1 MKQSVD
7 LMNSMKLMNSRH
19 SNTTTT
25 TTSLARRAL
34 LLLTLLVMS
43 VGAWGDFTPAASIPE
58 EIRKGNLEFNES
70 TKTISISNSV
80 QLGYKEAGLSDNGGY
95 ARFYVTKA
103 DSSTPV
109 EITSIT
115 LDGGKTASNYGS
127 YGWAGNGLFY
137 DYNQNVSIV
146 VGSTDA
152 KILHMLYSTS
162 SMAGDTEPTI
172 SAHYTFVIGDD
183 IEDNFCGKKKSTA
196 FEGSF
201 LYKNLTTE
209 TEVSI
214 DISKATDLLPSGTTV
229 KYARFY
235 VLYNLEAVN
244 LKSKTSLLSI
254 SGVSPEKQSPSIEG
268 KNGYY
273 LYDSGKKLDLS
284 TINVTLNVAENTFP
298 EYEVVCLLSTDVA
311 ADATG
316 NVVNTEPDWDIVF
329 TYSFRN
335 QTVTKNQVGT
345 VAWDAIAMSSSI
357 PATDLANDWGTSW
370 ANLAQEQKVQW
381 YVVNSSAEVQPLA
394 IGTARQDDTWTINL
408 PSPFAV
414 TSNVAILTGQ
424 NTYTAATFEER
435 WAQWGN
441 PAVYAPANQSFADV
455 QYYKIICKI
464 ADDAADAAL
473 PNVIYTLSLTNVL
486 QGQAKS
492 TMTKTTKQMKLTT
505 TTDTSKDITFTL
517 LSGTKYARFYVVD
530 EDGTALD
537 ATDAAHKLTVTDGK
551 TYTDNTLGYY
561 VYNASGLSLSSVT
574 FSSSSA
580 DLDNY
585 EVIMVTSAE
594 TAVNTSGTVTYEP
607 DYETQTTFWFNYPA
621 TAWNTEANVEW
632 SPQSM
637 QIASPDIETN
647 KGTGYL
653 TKNQKH
659 YTMQWYV
666 KDDNGVKNLLMGNS
680 RVNDYWSIN
689 VSSNPFTIEANK
701 AVVTNNANIG
711 VVAWEKW
718 AAPQFYAPKNAT
730 IAELAAKH
738 TRFICEFYEDDDAS
752 DVNMLAMTYTVY
764 INKTEEMGQ
773 LKDGGKRGSETLTP
787 SGGSLTIDLTA
798 ATTAFATEIGGTP
811 TYARVYLEKTDGT
824 LIDPSSTL
832 TGLTGYQTFQTATN
846 GYYNYNE
853 SGITLPTNAQLTLS
867 EGKFSYYHVVVCLS
881 KDTGENGHIGT
892 GNLSRPLRAASV
904 TDYYEPDYDYI
915 YTIKFKELSDFP
927 GNLDNLLK
935 SHSKEVLVKS
945 SDTEVVIPLNETKTV
960 NKFVKEM
967 GKADFAT
974 LVGGY
979 FHVRWFVAKKN
990 SDGTYEKVNGSETML
1005 DPVTAGKGHLK
1016 ETDQGL
1022 YWNKKLSTE
1031 TGVDDILKIK
1041 FTLPTGG
1048 DWSDY
1053 KVFVWMTDDNTGAV
1067 DNGTTLTQEPDNIK
1081 IQYIYS
1087 FFKEDK
1093 LKFIHSKGA
1102 SGRDYMTKS
1111 ASKVAYQDGRIGTVG
1126 SPSVQYDWNNATS
1139 TGVAVNEDIRQSVH
1153 TVEYDM
1159 YVDPTLVIDGAAGE
1173 VKLLLPF
1180 QNYTG
1185 TGNNLEPTSYIRW
1198 YDYTTDLN
1206 TSLLKQVGT
1215 NLFAFDETLDNGST
1229 RDRGWFNLD
1238 REQTSSDKAT
1248 YGKIGVDFLGNQL
1261 KESQTAVIACDVSKY
1276 YDGVYA
1282 KSDGT
1287 GVLPIHEPTLSVR
1300 YIFTIRHS
1308 KVCADEV
1315 KAKADAFENAKTALA
1330 SGTKYSSLKNTMFNL
1345 FEDNGRTVVALNGTQ
1360 GEFSLRAKLADLSH
1374 YHIYTGS
1381 STTGKCDGIDWYAY
1395 YEDEEGLWYCDPWGT
1410 GEKSVASSDKR
1421 IFDAQ
1426 FSTLSKQYTLI
1437 SDPTKKKT
1445 ISEAKGAK
1453 IHLIGY
1459 LKSGSSQAAAIHYE
1473 LCFID
1478 APAVPVLDLR
1488 NTEDADLLKRTDE
1501 YLKEN
1506 LKTAG
1511 NVNFDKFDN
1520 DNKPTTWDENILQ
1533 MPLEWSEAQYSF
1545 CYPDIDEYRQN
1556 NNWTGFSPQH
1566 GDYVLLKSMNLS
1578 GVSESSTDHRWYY
1591 GSTPTLRD
1599 YTYTYKHGDTDFDSD
1614 YGGFFYVDA
1623 SDEART
1629 MADLRFDAAL
1639 CRGSEIHFTM
1649 AVADVTEGG
1658 KTAPQVVA
1666 HVYTAKDGKKD
1677 QLVMSFVACTLGSA
1691 MIKGGTKEQAKW
1703 YQYYGYGA
1711 IPSTVNLT
1719 GTSQSFIVEI
1729 DNNSKNT
1736 DGADFCVD
1744 QINFY
1749 TSTTKL
1755 KVKQSNYNCGDVD
1768 TKMNLYIDA
1777 SDIESYT
1784 GQKIYWRVEDEDG
1797 NVITE
1802 NASNT
1807 LYQNGGKDYGEVTI
1821 PSTLPSTIPGEMGTF
1836 TEGYFTGNDGVL
1848 YFSLANR
1855 GFDIEVGKQYFVSV
1869 YSLTAGAPSD
1879 ESLWGNKNDA
1889 CDVYSPV
1896 FMPKKM
1902 YLSVVDGAGNDKST
1916 VSIGCG
1922 ATTATVDVSVTLNL
1936 PDDTQVSGFKAYKTV
1951 KYDYFLGSIDEYNSY
1966 KITKSGIDYYLSD
1979 ALKNYRG
1986 KKDAELTVPINKD
1999 AFGGASTTYTASPG
2013 PGETHKLETSL
2024 VPAYATEMPE
2034 MYEVINKA
2042 ITEGKLFL
2050 ACSSNMSGIPI
2061 SATSYTIS
2069 ALPVDDELTV
2079 TDNDGNARKD
2089 PYDNEIKSKVCTP
2102 LEFSFKVVAG
2112 TGGPS
2117 VVLGF
2122 EDVTTYPDAIR
2133 VVRVGKEQ
2141 LTNMQK
2147 TTGGFLLHI
2156 PVNSYKTDESAT
2168 ANTGALKILGNLE
2181 LLGYKSTADQTSD
2194 SKVGTANID
2203 KVAIFEGTEISKT
2216 GNKMYISLNFH
2227 GTGITPVEFR
2237 EGFAYRM
2244 TFNVKKSD
2252 DTGCDATI
2260 EFLLKVVPEFVTWVG
2275 TTNNWNDDAN
2285 WKRSERAELNK
2296 GAVTDAATANNHA
2309 TPAHPNGYK
2318 NNSEMSIS
2326 TTPNT
2331 FVPMKFTYVTIPTGL
2346 KAPNLANLGDAVTNG
2361 IYDDMKAGDGTTAA
2375 TSNIQYDLMVKV
2387 ENECAHG
2394 VSGSVYDCEKF
2405 YGNWAKELYMK
2416 PNAELLNQ
2424 QYLTYEKVWVEKELD
2439 ANAWTLMSTPLQ
2451 NTYAGDMYVPV
2462 SATAE
2467 DNGRQTSE
2475 AFQPITFS
2483 TTADA
2488 AGFTYSRT
2496 KYPIYQKGWTQ
2507 AGVYV
2512 KTKTN
2517 DIRATQ
2523 YSANIPGG
2531 VSTILNQW
2539 SHSYNDVTVPYSTW
2553 TAFAIRPH
2561 KKDQTAKTLIR
2572 LPKADTSYDYYQWDN
2587 TSPDAGKLTQNVAK
2601 ETTGKL
2607 LTDGTANISGVTYGT
2622 VYGSNDRTASD
2633 GNYNALVANVQS
2645 SPANYQLV
2653 GNPYLCSIDMATFIS
2668 ENAANLDG
2676 AAQGYWTYDNNST
2689 GTPIGNG
2696 YIAPMQS
2703 FFVKVKDGATGV
2715 IFKPSMMV
2723 DGHTVTSAPAREF
2736 TLMATNERGASAA
2749 TVSVG
2754 EEEKSVETL
2763 FDSNLTDVPMVY
2775 TVADGQAVSINQV
2788 KELSKPIAFGVT
2800 CTASNEMVDVT
2811 FSDIEKLTSGEIYV
2825 VDAVD
2830 GTSQQIYEGDSFAVQ
2845 PNDYG
2850 RYFLTFTGGSAT
2862 GIEETASAQQ
2872 GIVVS
2877 VRGREVTVTS
2887 GEEIS
2892 QIQAVSLN
2900 GSTIYQNNSCGNSV
2914 TFMLHAGV
2922 YVIQAKNIAGA
2933 QQDVKI
2939 FVK

>member
-1 MKQSVD
+1 MKSMKQ
-7 LMNSMKLMNSRH
+7 MNSRH
-19 SNTTTT
+19 SNMGFRHSNIITFN
-25 TTSLARRAL
+25 TTSLARRVL
-34 LLLTLLVMS
+34 LLLSLFVMS
-43 VGAWGDFTPAASIPE
+43 VGSAWGAETTIWEGSSRAEVSASDITAAF
-58 EIRKGNLEFNES
+58 G
-70 TKTISISNSV
+70 
-80 QLGYKEAGLSDNGGY
+80 
-95 ARFYVTKA
+95 
-103 DSSTPV
+103 SST
-109 EITSIT
+109 EIILRVYGDLSSGDIYIASLSYQKF
-115 LDGGKTASNYGS
+115 LDKD
-127 YGWAGNGLFY
+127 
-137 DYNQNVSIV
+137 DY
-146 VGSTDA
+146 
-152 KILHMLYSTS
+152 TS
-162 SMAGDTEPTI
+162 SDDAYDIAGYLQFELN
-172 SAHYTFVIGDD
+172 SAMITQLENQGLVVQAQNGATLTKITWDVPAPD
-183 IEDNFCGKKKSTA
+183 V
-196 FEGSF
+196 FEGSAKSESVSGTDITK
-201 LYKNLTTE
+201 YLTTE
-209 TEVSI
+209 TQLTL
-214 DISKATDLLPSGTTV
+214 DITKATAKLGGTAA

-235 VLYNLEAVN
+235 VLHNGVAEN
-244 LKSKTSLLSI
+244 LKTNTTLLEI
-254 SGVSPEKQSPSIEG
+254 SGVTPAAQVPQKGIYG
-268 KNGYY
+268 NY
-273 LYDSGKKLDLS
+273 LYNSGNDLDLS
-284 TINVTLNVAENTFP
+284 GLTVKLNASAGEFP
-298 EYEVVCLLSTDVA
+298 DYQVVCLLSTDA
-311 ADATG
+311 AKAATG
-316 NVVNTEPDWDIVF
+316 NVVSEEPDWDVVF

-357 PATDLANDWGTSW
+357 PTTDIATNWGTSW
-370 ANLAQEQKVQW
+370 ANLAQEQKIEW
-381 YVVNSSAEVQPLA
+381 YVVDGSDNVQPLA
-394 IGTARQDDTWTINL
+394 IGSDRQDDTWTINL

-424 NTYTAATFEER
+424 NTYTAATFEEQ

-441 PAVYAPANQSFADV
+441 PAVYAPANKSFADV
-455 QYYKIICKI
+455 QDYKIICKI
-464 ADDAADAAL
+464 ADDGNAL
-473 PNVIYTLSLTNVL
+473 AVPNVVYTLSLTNVL
-486 QGQAKS
+486 NGQEK
-492 TMTKTTKQMKLTT
+492 TGMTKTTTQVKLAAA
-505 TTDTSKDITFTL
+505 TDVTKDIDITL
-517 LSGTKYARFYVVD
+517 PAGTKYARFYVVD

-738 TRFICEFYEDDDAS
+738 THFICEFYEDDDAS
-752 DVNMLAMTYTVY
+752 DANMLAMTYTVY
-764 INKTEEMGQ
+764 IDKTEKTGQ
-773 LKDGGKRGSETLTP
+773 LKDGGKRGGETLTP
-787 SGGSLTIDLTA
+787 SGNTVTIDLTA

-824 LIDPSSTL
+824 LIDPTTAL
-832 TGLTGYQTFQTATN
+832 TGLTGYQTFQTAAN

-853 SGITLPTNAQLTLS
+853 SGITLPANAQLTLT
-867 EGKFSYYHVVVCLS
+867 EGQFNYYHVVVCLS
-881 KDTGENGHIGT
+881 GDKGEDSHIGT
-892 GNLSRPLRAASV
+892 SQLSRSLRAATV
-904 TDYYEPDYDYI
+904 TDYYESDYDFI
-915 YTIKFKELSDFP
+915 YTIKFTELSDFP

-945 SDTEVVIPLNETKTV
+945 TDTEVVIPLNETKTV

-974 LVGGY
+974 LVGDY

-1111 ASKVAYQDGRIGTVG
+1111 ASVVAYQDGRIGTVG

-1198 YDYTTDLN
+1198 YDYMTDLN

-1395 YEDEEGLWYCDPWGT
+1395 YEDEEGLWYCDPWST

-1599 YTYTYKHGDTDFDSD
+1599 YTYTYKHGDTDVDSD

-1649 AVADVTEGG
+1649 AVADVTEGS

-1902 YLSVVDGAGNDKST
+1902 YLSVDDGAGNDKST

-1936 PDDTQVSGFKAYKTV
+1936 PDDTQVSGFKAYKSV
-1951 KYDYFLGSIDEYNSY
+1951 RYDYFLGSIDDYNSY
-1966 KITKSGIDYYLSD
+1966 YLTQGGVKYYLSD

-1986 KKDAELTVPINKD
+1986 KQDAELTVPIND
-1999 AFGGASTTYTASPG
+1999 EAFGFATTTFTTPPG
-2013 PGETHKLETSL
+2013 MTHQAETSL
-2024 VPAYATEMPE
+2024 VSAYATEKPE
-2034 MYEVINKA
+2034 LYAVIEKA

-2050 ACSSNMSGIPI
+2050 ACSPIMSGIPI

-2079 TDNDGNARKD
+2079 TDNDGNPRKD
-2089 PYDNEIKSKVCTP
+2089 ASDNEIKSKVCTP

-2168 ANTGALKILGNLE
+2168 ANTGALKILGDLE

-2216 GNKMYISLNFH
+2216 GNKMYVSLNFH

-2331 FVPMKFTYVTIPTGL
+2331 FVPMKFSYVTIPTGL

-2375 TSNIQYDLMVKV
+2375 TSNIQYDLMVRYTEITCKD
-2387 ENECAHG
+2387 HS
-2394 VSGSVYDCEKF
+2394 VSGNVYDCEKF

-2424 QYLTYEKVWVEKELD
+2424 QYLTYEKVWVEKELY

-2475 AFQPITFS
+2475 AFQPINFS
-2483 TTADA
+2483 TTTNA

-2507 AGVYV
+2507 AGVFV
-2512 KTKTN
+2512 QTKTN
-2517 DIRATQ
+2517 DVRATQ

-2531 VSTILNQW
+2531 VSTLLNQW

-2587 TSPDAGKLTQNVAK
+2587 TSPTDGKLTQDVSK
-2601 ETTGKL
+2601 TTTGKL
-2607 LTDGTANISGVTYGT
+2607 LTDGTVDISGVTYGT
-2622 VYGSNDRTASD
+2622 KYGTTERSAGD
-2633 GNYNALVANVQS
+2633 GSFDALVSNIQS
-2645 SPANYQLV
+2645 SPSNYQLV
-2653 GNPYLCSIDMATFIS
+2653 GNPYLCSIDMAAFIS
-2668 ENAANLDG
+2668 GNSANLET
-2676 AAQGYWTYDNNST
+2676 AGYWTYTNNNT
-2689 GTPIGNG
+2689 GTALTTGTVG
-2696 YIAPMQS
+2696 PMQS
-2703 FFVKVKDGATGV
+2703 FFVKVKTGATKV
-2715 IFKPSMMV
+2715 IFTHAMMV
-2723 DGHTVTSAPAREF
+2723 DGTQIASPSREF
-2736 TLMATNERGASAA
+2736 TLTASSNRGQSAA
-2749 TVSVG
+2749 SVSVG

-2763 FDSNLTDVPMVY
+2763 FDSNLADVPMVY

-2811 FSDIEKLTSGEIYV
+2811 FSDIEQLTDGDVFV

-2830 GTSQQIYEGDSFAVQ
+2830 GKTQQIYEGDTFSIQ

-2850 RYFLTFTGGSAT
+2850 RYFLTFAGGTTGV
-2862 GIEETASAQQ
+2862 EEVADVQK
-2872 GIVVS
+2872 GIVIS
-2877 VRGREVTVTS
+2877 VRGKEVIVTS
-2887 GEEIS
+2887 TEGIS
-2892 QIQAVSLN
+2892 QVRALSLN
-2900 GSTIYQNNSCGNSV
+2900 GATMYQDDACGTFTSFTLAGGVYIIKAENSV
-2914 TFMLHAGV
+2914 GKQQ
-2922 YVIQAKNIAGA
+2922 IAKII
-2933 QQDVKI
+2933 VK
-2939 FVK
+2939 

>member
-1 MKQSVD
+1 MMK
-7 LMNSMKLMNSRH
+7 SMKLMKSQHHNIV
-19 SNTTTT
+19 TI

-34 LLLTLLVMS
+34 LLLTLFVMS
-43 VGAWGDFTPAASIPE
+43 VGSAWGAETTIWEGSSRAEVSASDITAAF
-58 EIRKGNLEFNES
+58 G
-70 TKTISISNSV
+70 
-80 QLGYKEAGLSDNGGY
+80 
-95 ARFYVTKA
+95 
-103 DSSTPV
+103 SST
-109 EITSIT
+109 EIILRVYGDLSSGDIYIASLWYQKF
-115 LDGGKTASNYGS
+115 LDKD
-127 YGWAGNGLFY
+127 
-137 DYNQNVSIV
+137 DY
-146 VGSTDA
+146 
-152 KILHMLYSTS
+152 TS
-162 SMAGDTEPTI
+162 SDDAYDIAGYLQFELN
-172 SAHYTFVIGDD
+172 SAMITQL
-183 IEDNFCGKKKSTA
+183 KSQGLVVQAQNGATLTKITWDVPA
-196 FEGSF
+196 PDVFEGSAKSESVSDADITK
-201 LYKNLTTE
+201 YLTTE
-209 TEVSI
+209 TQLTL
-214 DISKATDLLPSGTTV
+214 DITKATAKLGGTAA

-235 VLYNLEAVN
+235 VLHNGVAEN
-244 LKSKTSLLSI
+244 LKTNTTLLEI
-254 SGVSPEKQSPSIEG
+254 SGVTPAAQNPSKGIY
-268 KNGYY
+268 GYY
-273 LYDSGKKLDLS
+273 LYKSGNNLDLS
-284 TINVTLNVAENTFP
+284 GISVKLNATAGEFP
-298 EYEVVCLLSTDVA
+298 DYQVICLLSTTP
-311 ADATG
+311 ADAASG
-316 NVVNTEPDWDIVF
+316 NTVTEEPDWDVVF
-329 TYSFRN
+329 TYAFRN
-335 QTVTKNQVGT
+335 QVVTKNQTGS
-345 VAWDAIAMSSSI
+345 VAWDAVAMTAAV

-381 YVVNSSAEVQPLA
+381 YVVNSSDEVQPLA

-424 NTYTAATFEER
+424 NTYTAATFEEQ

-441 PAVYAPANQSFADV
+441 PAVYAPANKSFADV

-585 EVIMVTSAE
+585 QVIMVTSTE

-637 QIASPDIETN
+637 QVLPPDVKSEKGADYLDKN
-647 KGTGYL
+647 K
-653 TKNQKH
+653 KH

-666 KDDNGVKNLLMGNS
+666 IDDDGVQNLLVGNS

-689 VSSNPFTIEANK
+689 VSSNPFTVESNK
-701 AVVTNNANIG
+701 AAVTNNANIS

-718 AAPQFYAPKNAT
+718 AAPQLFAPKNAT

-881 KDTGENGHIGT
+881 KDTGENGHIGI
-892 GNLSRPLRAASV
+892 GNLSRPLRAVSV

-945 SDTEVVIPLNETKTV
+945 TDTEVVIPLNETKTV

-974 LVGGY
+974 LVGDY

-1111 ASKVAYQDGRIGTVG
+1111 ASVVAYQDGRIGTVG

-1180 QNYTG
+1180 QNYLG
-1185 TGNNLEPTSYIRW
+1185 SGNNLEPTSYIRW

-1238 REQTSSDKAT
+1238 REQTSNDKAT
-1248 YGKIGVDFLGNQL
+1248 YDKIGVDFLGNQL

-1315 KAKADAFENAKTALA
+1315 KAKADAFENSKTALA

-1395 YEDEEGLWYCDPWGT
+1395 YEDEEGLWYCDPWST
-1410 GEKSVASSDKR
+1410 GEEAVASSDKR

-1599 YTYTYKHGDTDFDSD
+1599 YTYTYKHGDTDVDSD

-1649 AVADVTEGG
+1649 AVADVTEGS

-1902 YLSVVDGAGNDKST
+1902 YLSVDDGAGNDKST

-1951 KYDYFLGSIDEYNSY
+1951 RYDYFLGSIDDYNSY
-1966 KITKSGIDYYLSD
+1966 YLTQGGVNYYLSD

-1986 KKDAELTVPINKD
+1986 KQDAELTVPIND
-1999 AFGGASTTYTASPG
+1999 EAFGGVTTTYTTPPG
-2013 PGETHKLETSL
+2013 MTHQAETSL
-2024 VPAYATEMPE
+2024 VSAYATEKPE
-2034 MYEVINKA
+2034 LYAVIEKA

-2050 ACSSNMSGIPI
+2050 ACSPNMSGIPI
-2061 SATSYTIS
+2061 SATNYTIS

-2079 TDNDGNARKD
+2079 TDNDGNPRKD
-2089 PYDNEIKSKVCTP
+2089 VSDNEIKSKVCTP

-2168 ANTGALKILGNLE
+2168 ANTGALKILGDLE

-2216 GNKMYISLNFH
+2216 GNKMYVSLNFH

-2296 GAVTDAATANNHA
+2296 GAVADAATANNHA

-2331 FVPMKFTYVTIPTGL
+2331 FVPMKFSYVTIPTGL

-2375 TSNIQYDLMVKV
+2375 TSNIQYDLMVRYT
-2387 ENECAHG
+2387 ETTCQDHS
-2394 VSGSVYDCEKF
+2394 VSGDVYDCEKF

-2416 PNAELLNQ
+2416 PQAELLNQ
-2424 QYLTYEKVWVEKELD
+2424 QWLTYEKVWVEKELT
-2439 ANAWTLMSTPLQ
+2439 ANTWSLMSTPLQ
-2451 NTYAGDMYVPV
+2451 NTYAGDMYVPY
-2462 SATAE
+2462 STTAA
-2467 DNGRQTSE
+2467 DNGRQLTE
-2475 AFQPITFS
+2475 AFQPINFS
-2483 TTADA
+2483 TTANV
-2488 AGFTYSRT
+2488 AGVVYSRT
-2496 KYPIYQKGWTQ
+2496 KYPVYQKGWTQ
-2507 AGVYV
+2507 QGVYV

-2517 DIRATQ
+2517 DVRATQ

-2531 VSTILNQW
+2531 VSTLLNQW
-2539 SHSYNDVTVPYSTW
+2539 SHGYNDVTVPYSIW

-2587 TSPDAGKLTQNVAK
+2587 TSPSDGKLTQDVSK
-2601 ETTGKL
+2601 TTTGKL
-2607 LTDGTANISGVTYGT
+2607 LTDGSANISGVTYGT
-2622 VYGSNDRTASD
+2622 VYGVTPRTAGD
-2633 GNYNALVANVQS
+2633 GTFNAAIANIQS

-2653 GNPYLCSIDMATFIS
+2653 GNPYLCSIDMEKFVTG
-2668 ENAANLDG
+2668 NAANLEV
-2676 AAQGYWTYDNNST
+2676 AGYWTYDANNT
-2689 GTPIGNG
+2689 GSPVTIGV
-2696 YIAPMQS
+2696 IAPMQS
-2703 FFVKVKDGATGV
+2703 FFVKVKDGATN
-2715 IFKPSMMV
+2715 ITFTPDMMR
-2723 DGHTVTSAPAREF
+2723 DGHSATPTPAPQYVM
-2736 TLMATNERGASAA
+2736 TLTAQNERGSSVASIVIADEA
-2749 TVSVG
+2749 
-2754 EEEKSVETL
+2754 KSVETL
-2763 FDSNLTDVPMVY
+2763 FDSNLEDVPMVY
-2775 TVADGQAVSINQV
+2775 TVADGMAVSINQLTEFDIV
-2788 KELSKPIAFGVT
+2788 PFGVT
-2800 CTASNEMVDVT
+2800 YNGNEPVEVKL
-2811 FSDIEKLTSGEIYV
+2811 SGIETIGSELYVFDAMTSESIAVNDGESV
-2825 VDAVD
+2825 
-2830 GTSQQIYEGDSFAVQ
+2830 SVQ

-2850 RYFLTFTGGSAT
+2850 RYFLTRTSSLGEMSGDVAE
-2862 GIEETASAQQ
+2862 GI
-2872 GIVVS
+2872 IVS
-2877 VRGREVTVTS
+2877 VRGKEVTVAAPE
-2887 GEEIS
+2887 GINR
-2892 QIQAVSLN
+2892 IQVCSLN
-2900 GSTIYQNNSCGNSV
+2900 GTTVYQAGACGTSASF
-2914 TFMLHAGV
+2914 TLTSGV
-2922 YVIQAKNIAGA
+2922 YIIKAENADGVEQT
-2933 QQDVKI
+2933 VKI
-2939 FVK
+2939 VVK

>member
-34 LLLTLLVMS
+34 LLLTLFVMS
-43 VGAWGDFTPAASIPE
+43 VGSAWGAETTLSTGNCDINGAAFSSSVGENSEIILRVYCSIPSGSNVWFNTQWYKSFLDKDE
-58 EIRKGNLEFNES
+58 YTASDSEWNSVNGCLEFELNAAQVS
-70 TKTISISNSV
+70 QLKSQGLIVSPNVSATISKV
-80 QLGYKEAGLSDNGGY
+80 VWDLPAVDN
-95 ARFYVTKA
+95 
-103 DSSTPV
+103 
-109 EITSIT
+109 
-115 LDGGKTASNYGS
+115 
-127 YGWAGNGLFY
+127 
-137 DYNQNVSIV
+137 
-146 VGSTDA
+146 
-152 KILHMLYSTS
+152 
-162 SMAGDTEPTI
+162 
-172 SAHYTFVIGDD
+172 
-183 IEDNFCGKKKSTA
+183 
-196 FEGSF
+196 FEGSAKSGSVSDTDITK
-201 LYKNLTTE
+201 YLTEE
-209 TEVSI
+209 TQLTL
-214 DISKATDLLPSGTTV
+214 DITKATAKLGGTAA

-235 VLYNLEAVN
+235 VLHNGVAEN
-244 LKSKTSLLSI
+244 LKTNTTLLEV
-254 SGVSPEKQSPSIEG
+254 SGVSLDKQSPSKG
-268 KNGYY
+268 KYGYY
-273 LYDSGKKLDLS
+273 LYNSGNALDLS
-284 TINVTLNVAENTFP
+284 GLTVKLNATAGKFP
-298 EYEVVCLLSTDVA
+298 DYQVVCLLSTNEAKA
-311 ADATG
+311 ASG
-316 NVVNTEPDWDIVF
+316 KVVTEEPDWDVVF
-329 TYSFRN
+329 TYAFRN
-335 QTVTKNQVGT
+335 QVTTKNQTGS
-345 VAWDAIAMSSSI
+345 VAWDAVAMTAAV

-381 YVVNSSAEVQPLA
+381 YVVNSSDEVQPLA

-424 NTYTAATFEER
+424 NTYTAATFEEQ

-441 PAVYAPANQSFADV
+441 PAVYAPANKSFADV

-666 KDDNGVKNLLMGNS
+666 IDDDGVQNLLVGNS

-689 VSSNPFTIEANK
+689 VSSNPFTVESNK
-701 AVVTNNANIG
+701 AAVTNNANIS

-718 AAPQFYAPKNAT
+718 AAPQLFAPKNTT
-730 IAELAAKH
+730 IANIAAKH

-764 INKTEEMGQ
+764 INKVEKAGE
-773 LKDGGKRGSETLTP
+773 LKDGGKRGGETLTP
-787 SGGSLTIDLTA
+787 SGNTVTLDLTA
-798 ATTAFATEIGGTP
+798 ATTAFTSEIGGTP

-824 LIDPSSTL
+824 LIDPTTAL
-832 TGLTGYQTFQTATN
+832 TGLTGYQTFQTAAN

-892 GNLSRPLRAASV
+892 GHLSRPLRAASV

-915 YTIKFKELSDFP
+915 YTIKFKEISDFP

-945 SDTEVVIPLNETKTV
+945 TDTEVVIPLNETKTV

-1153 TVEYDM
+1153 TVEYEL

-1395 YEDEEGLWYCDPWGT
+1395 YEDEEGLWYCDPWST

-1599 YTYTYKHGDTDFDSD
+1599 YTYTYKHGDTDVDSD

-1629 MADLRFDAAL
+1629 MADLRFNASL

-1658 KTAPQVVA
+1658 KVAPQVVA
-1666 HVYTAKDGKKD
+1666 HVYTEKDGKKD
-1677 QLVMSFVACTLGSA
+1677 QLVMSFVACTLTTDI
-1691 MIKGGTKEQAKW
+1691 IKGGTKSQAKW

-1711 IPSTVNLT
+1711 IPSSVNLT
-1719 GTSQSFIVEI
+1719 GSNQQFIVEI
-1729 DNNSKNT
+1729 DNNSAGTN
-1736 DGADFCVD
+1736 GADFCVD

-1755 KVKQSNYNCGDVD
+1755 KVKQSNYSCGDVD

-1922 ATTATVDVSVTLNL
+1922 ASTATVDVSVTLNL

-1966 KITKSGIDYYLSD
+1966 KITKSGVDYYLSD

-1999 AFGGASTTYTASPG
+1999 AFGGASTTYTTPPG
-2013 PGETHKLETSL
+2013 MTYQEKTSL
-2024 VPAYATEMPE
+2024 ESAYATDQPGL
-2034 MYEVINKA
+2034 YAVIEKA
-2042 ITEGKLFL
+2042 INDGKLFL

-2079 TDNDGNARKD
+2079 TDNDGNPRKD
-2089 PYDNEIKSKVCTP
+2089 LSDKVIKSKVCTP

-2156 PVNSYKTDESAT
+2156 PVNSYKTDKSAT
-2168 ANTGALKILGNLE
+2168 ANTGVLKILGDLE

-2275 TTNNWNDDAN
+2275 TTNNWNDDSN

-2331 FVPMKFTYVTIPTGL
+2331 FVPMKFSYVTIPTGL

-2375 TSNIQYDLMVKV
+2375 TSNIQYDLMVRYTEKT
-2387 ENECAHG
+2387 CQDHG

-2462 SATAE
+2462 SATAA

-2475 AFQPITFS
+2475 AFQPINFS

-2561 KKDQTAKTLIR
+2561 KKVQTAKTLIR

-2587 TSPDAGKLTQNVAK
+2587 TSPTDGKLTENVSK
-2601 ETTGKL
+2601 TTTGKL
-2607 LTDGTANISGVTYGT
+2607 LTDGTANIDGVTYGT
-2622 VYGSNDRTASD
+2622 IYGTTERTAGTGSFD
-2633 GNYNALVANVQS
+2633 ALVSNIQS
-2645 SPANYQLV
+2645 SPSNYQLV
-2653 GNPYLCSIDMATFIS
+2653 GNPYLCSIDMAAFIS
-2668 ENAANLDG
+2668 GNSDNLETP
-2676 AAQGYWTYDNNST
+2676 GYWTYTDNNT
-2689 GTPIGNG
+2689 GTALTTGTVG
-2696 YIAPMQS
+2696 PMQS
-2703 FFVKVKDGATGV
+2703 FFVKVKTGITKV
-2715 IFKPSMMV
+2715 IFAPAMMV
-2723 DGHTVTSAPAREF
+2723 DGTQIAAPAREF
-2736 TLMATNERGASAA
+2736 TMTATSNRGQSAA
-2749 TVSVG
+2749 SVSVG

-2811 FSDIEKLTSGEIYV
+2811 FSDIEKLTSGEVYV

-2914 TFMLHAGV
+2914 TFMLHTGV
-2922 YVIQAKNIAGA
+2922 YVIQAKNIVGA
-2933 QQDVKI
+2933 QQNVKI

>member
-1 MKQSVD
+1 MWGQTLIPAGSV
-7 LMNSMKLMNSRH
+7 
-19 SNTTTT
+19 
-25 TTSLARRAL
+25 
-34 LLLTLLVMS
+34 
-43 VGAWGDFTPAASIPE
+43 PE
-58 EIRKGNLEFNES
+58 EIRKGNLEFDEA

-80 QLGYKEAGLSDNGGY
+80 QLGYKEAGLNDNGGY
-95 ARFYVTKA
+95 ARFYVTEA
-103 DSSTPV
+103 DGSTPV
-109 EITSIT
+109 GITSIT
-115 LDGGKTASNYGS
+115 LGGGRSVINYGS

-137 DYNQNVSIV
+137 DWNQTVSIV
-146 VGSTDA
+146 VESIDA
-152 KILHMLYSTS
+152 KILHILYSTG
-162 SMAGDTEPTI
+162 SMIGDTEPTI

-183 IEDNFCGKKKSTA
+183 IEDIFCGEKKSTA
-196 FEGSF
+196 SEGNY
-201 LYKNLTTE
+201 LYKNISTE
-209 TEVSI
+209 EIKIPI
-214 DISKATDLLPSGTTV
+214 DISKAIDLLPAGMAA

-235 VLYNLEAVN
+235 VLHNSEAVN
-244 LKSKTSLLSI
+244 LKSNTSLLTI
-254 SGVSPEKQSPSIEG
+254 SDVIPEKQSPSIEG

-273 LYDSGKKLDLS
+273 LYNSGDNLVLS
-284 TINVTLNVAENTFP
+284 GINVSLNVTATTFP
-298 EYEVVCLLSTDVA
+298 EYEVVCLLSTDEA
-311 ADATG
+311 TDATG
-316 NVVNTEPDWDIVF
+316 NVVKTEPNWDVVF
-329 TYSFRN
+329 TYQF
-335 QTVTKNQVGT
+335 KN
-345 VAWDAIAMSSSI
+345 
-357 PATDLANDWGTSW
+357 
-370 ANLAQEQKVQW
+370 
-381 YVVNSSAEVQPLA
+381 
-394 IGTARQDDTWTINL
+394 
-408 PSPFAV
+408 
-414 TSNVAILTGQ
+414 
-424 NTYTAATFEER
+424 
-435 WAQWGN
+435 
-441 PAVYAPANQSFADV
+441 
-455 QYYKIICKI
+455 II
-464 ADDAADAAL
+464 
-473 PNVIYTLSLTNVL
+473 VS
-486 QGQAKS
+486 
-492 TMTKTTKQMKLTT
+492 
-505 TTDTSKDITFTL
+505 
-517 LSGTKYARFYVVD
+517 
-530 EDGTALD
+530 
-537 ATDAAHKLTVTDGK
+537 
-551 TYTDNTLGYY
+551 
-561 VYNASGLSLSSVT
+561 
-574 FSSSSA
+574 
-580 DLDNY
+580 
-585 EVIMVTSAE
+585 
-594 TAVNTSGTVTYEP
+594 
-607 DYETQTTFWFNYPA
+607 
-621 TAWNTEANVEW
+621 WNTEANVEW
-632 SPQSM
+632 NAQSM
-637 QIASPDIETN
+637 QLHAPDIEGN
-647 KGTGYL
+647 KGVGYL
-653 TKNQKH
+653 ESNQRN

-666 KDDNGVKNLLMGNS
+666 INDDGVQNLLVGNS
-680 RVNDYWSIN
+680 RVDDYWSVN
-689 VSSNPFTIEANK
+689 VNSNPFTVESNK
-701 AVVTNNANIG
+701 ATVSNNANLSG
-711 VVAWEKW
+711 VAWNKW
-718 AAPQFYAPKNAT
+718 AAPQFFAPKNTT
-730 IAELAAKH
+730 IAQLEAKH
-738 TRFICEFYEDDDAS
+738 TRFICKFYENGDAS
-752 DVNMLAMTYTVY
+752 DEDLVGMTYTVY
-764 INKTEEMGQ
+764 IDKLKTMGE
-773 LKDGGKRGSETLTP
+773 LKDGGSRGGETLTP

-798 ATTAFATEIGGTP
+798 ASTAFATEIGGTP

-824 LIDPSSTL
+824 LIDPTTAL
-832 TGLTGYQTFQTATN
+832 TGLSGYQSFQTATN

-853 SGITLPTNAQLTLS
+853 SGITLPTDAQLTLP

-892 GNLSRPLRAASV
+892 GNLSRPLRAASSV

-915 YTIKFKELSDFP
+915 YTIKFKEISDFP

-945 SDTEVVIPLNETKTV
+945 TDTKVLIPLNETKTV
-960 NKFVKEM
+960 NKFIGEL
-967 GKADFAT
+967 GETNFAT
-974 LVGGY
+974 MVSNY
-979 FHVRWFVAKKN
+979 YHVRWFVAKKN
-990 SDGTYEKVNGSETML
+990 SDGTYEKVNGSESML
-1005 DPVTAGKGHLK
+1005 AAATSGKGHLT
-1016 ETDQGL
+1016 ETEQGI
-1022 YWNKKLSTE
+1022 YWNSALSTE
-1031 TGVDDILKIK
+1031 NVVDDILKVN
-1041 FTLPTGG
+1041 FTKPTGEQWG
-1048 DWSDY
+1048 DY
-1053 KVFVWMTDDNTGAV
+1053 KIFVWMTNDNTGAV
-1067 DNGTTLTQEPDNIK
+1067 DDGTKLSQEPDNIK
-1081 IQYIYS
+1081 VQYIFS
-1087 FFKEDK
+1087 FFEEDK

-1102 SGRDYMTKS
+1102 SGRDYLTKS
-1111 ASKVAYQDGRIGTVG
+1111 ASNVVYRDGRIGTLS

-1139 TGVAVNEDIRQSVH
+1139 TGIAVDEDIRQSVH
-1153 TVEYDM
+1153 TVEYDV
-1159 YVDPTLVIDGAAGE
+1159 YVAADD
-1173 VKLLLPF
+1173 VNLLLPF
-1180 QNYTG
+1180 EYYTG
-1185 TGNNLEPTSYIRW
+1185 GSSSLEPAAYIRW
-1198 YDYTTDLN
+1198 YDFTTDLN
-1206 TSLLKQVGT
+1206 TSLLKKKGS
-1215 NLFAFDETLDNGST
+1215 NLFEFDETLDNGST
-1229 RDRGWFNLD
+1229 RDRGWFFLD
-1238 REQTSSDKAT
+1238 REVTAGTKSNYAS
-1248 YGKIGVDFLGNQL
+1248 IGVDFQGSLLG
-1261 KESQTAVIACDVSKY
+1261 EDQTSIIACDVSKY
-1276 YDGVYA
+1276 YDGIYQ
-1282 KSDGT
+1282 SST
-1287 GVLPIHEPTLSVR
+1287 GLLPIHEPTLSIR
-1300 YIFTIRHS
+1300 YIYTIRHA
-1308 KVCADEV
+1308 KVCAEGIKTKSDV
-1315 KAKADAFENAKTALA
+1315 FENAINQIKT
-1330 SGTKYSSLKNTMFNL
+1330 GTAFSTFKNTMFNL
-1345 FEDNGRTVVALNGTQ
+1345 FENNGRTVVSLNGDQ
-1360 GEFSLRAKLADLSH
+1360 GEFSLRAKLADLSY
-1374 YHIYTGS
+1374 YHIYTGGS
-1381 STTGKCDGIDWYAY
+1381 VTDKVNYVDWYAY
-1395 YEDEEGLWYCDPWGT
+1395 YEDEEGLWYKSTDGDVA
-1410 GEKSVASSDKR
+1410 EKEVVEDKPRIYDAKFSD
-1421 IFDAQ
+1421 
-1426 FSTLSKQYTLI
+1426 LSGYYRLL
-1437 SDPTKKKT
+1437 SDNSKKKSIT
-1445 ISEAKGAK
+1445 IAKGTK
-1453 IHLIGY
+1453 IHMIGY
-1459 LKSGSSQAAAIHYE
+1459 LKSGSSKAATIHYE

-1478 APAVPVLDLR
+1478 APAIPVLDLR
-1488 NTEDADLLKRTDE
+1488 NTSDADIIKRTDE
-1501 YLKEN
+1501 YLEGN
-1506 LKTAG
+1506 LTPAG
-1511 NVNFDKFDN
+1511 KVTFDDKFLMTDGVTV
-1520 DNKPTTWDENILQ
+1520 DYSKPTTWEENILQ
-1533 MPLEWSEAQYSF
+1533 MPLQWGEAEYSF
-1545 CYPDIDEYRQN
+1545 CYPEIEEYRQD
-1556 NNWTGFSPQH
+1556 NNWTGFNPQH
-1566 GDYVLLKSMNLS
+1566 GDYLLVKSMNLS
-1578 GVSESSTDHRWYY
+1578 GVSESSTAHRWYY

-1599 YTYTYKHGDTDFDSD
+1599 YTYTYANGDADGGTK

-1629 MADLRFDAAL
+1629 MANLKFNAAL

-1649 AVADVTEGG
+1649 SIADVTEAG

-1666 HVYTAKDGKKD
+1666 HVYTEKDGKKD
-1677 QLVMSFVACTLGSA
+1677 QLVMSFVACTLTTDI
-1691 MIKGGTKEQAKW
+1691 IKGGTKSQAKW

-1711 IPSTVNLT
+1711 IPSSVNLT
-1719 GTSQSFIVEI
+1719 GSNQQFIVEI
-1729 DNNSKNT
+1729 DNNSAGTN
-1736 DGADFCVD
+1736 GSDFCVD
-1744 QINFY
+1744 QISFY

-1902 YLSVVDGAGNDKST
+1902 YLSVDDGAGNDKST

-1936 PDDTQVSGFKAYKTV
+1936 PDDTQVSGFKAYKSV
-1951 KYDYFLGSIDEYNSY
+1951 RYDYFLGSIDDYNSY
-1966 KITKSGIDYYLSD
+1966 YLTQGGVKYYLSD

-1986 KKDAELTVPINKD
+1986 KQDAELTVPIND
-1999 AFGGASTTYTASPG
+1999 EAFGFATTTFTTPPG
-2013 PGETHKLETSL
+2013 MTHQAETSL
-2024 VPAYATEMPE
+2024 VSAYATEKPE
-2034 MYEVINKA
+2034 LYAVIEKA

-2050 ACSSNMSGIPI
+2050 ACSPIMSGIPI

-2079 TDNDGNARKD
+2079 TDNDGNPRKD
-2089 PYDNEIKSKVCTP
+2089 ASDNEIKSKVCTP

-2168 ANTGALKILGNLE
+2168 ANTGALKILGDLE

-2216 GNKMYISLNFH
+2216 GNKMYVSLNFH

-2331 FVPMKFTYVTIPTGL
+2331 FVPMKFSYVTIPTGL

-2375 TSNIQYDLMVKV
+2375 TSNIQYDLMVRYTEKTCQ
-2387 ENECAHG
+2387 NHG
-2394 VSGSVYDCEKF
+2394 VSGDVYDCEKF

-2424 QYLTYEKVWVEKELD
+2424 QYLTYEKVWVEKELTS
-2439 ANAWTLMSTPLQ
+2439 NTWTLMSTPLQ
-2451 NTYAGDMYVPV
+2451 NTYAGDMYVPY
-2462 SATAE
+2462 SATPA

-2475 AFQPITFS
+2475 AFQPIIFS
-2483 TTADA
+2483 TTVDA

-2539 SHSYNDVTVPYSTW
+2539 SHEYNDVTVPYSTW

-2561 KKDQTAKTLIR
+2561 KKVQTAKTLIR

-2587 TSPDAGKLTQNVAK
+2587 TSPTDGKLTQDVSK
-2601 ETTGKL
+2601 TTTGKL
-2607 LTDGTANISGVTYGT
+2607 LTDGKANIDGVTYGT
-2622 VYGSNDRTASD
+2622 VYGSTARSA
-2633 GNYNALVANVQS
+2633 GNGEVDALVSNIQS

-2653 GNPYLCSIDMATFIS
+2653 GNPYLCSIDMAAFIS
-2668 ENAANLDG
+2668 GNSANLET
-2676 AAQGYWTYDNNST
+2676 AGYWTYTDNNT
-2689 GTPIGNG
+2689 GTALTTGTVG
-2696 YIAPMQS
+2696 PMQS
-2703 FFVKVKDGATGV
+2703 FFVKVKSSSTEKVVFTPA
-2715 IFKPSMMV
+2715 MMV
-2723 DGHTVTSAPAREF
+2723 DGSTVTSASSPSREF
-2736 TLMATNERGASAA
+2736 TLTASSNRGQSAA
-2749 TVSVG
+2749 SVSVG

-2811 FSDIEKLTSGEIYV
+2811 FSDIEQLTDGDVFV

-2830 GTSQQIYEGDSFAVQ
+2830 GKTQQIYEGDTFSIQ

-2850 RYFLTFTGGSAT
+2850 RYFLTFAGGTTGV
-2862 GIEETASAQQ
+2862 EEVADVQK
-2872 GIVVS
+2872 GIVIS
-2877 VRGREVTVTS
+2877 VRGKEVIVTS
-2887 GEEIS
+2887 TEGIS
-2892 QIQAVSLN
+2892 QVRALSLN
-2900 GSTIYQNNSCGNSV
+2900 GATMYQDGACGTFTSFTLAGGVYIIKAENSV
-2914 TFMLHAGV
+2914 GKQQ
-2922 YVIQAKNIAGA
+2922 IAKII
-2933 QQDVKI
+2933 VK
-2939 FVK
+2939 

>member
-34 LLLTLLVMS
+34 LLLTLFVMS
-43 VGAWGDFTPAASIPE
+43 VGSAWGDFTPAASIPE

-137 DYNQNVSIV
+137 DWNQNVSIV

-273 LYDSGKKLDLS
+273 LYNWGDELGLS
-284 TINVTLNVAENTFP
+284 TINVTLNVAEKTFP
-298 EYEVVCLLSTDVA
+298 EYEVVCLLSTNVA

-316 NVVNTEPDWDIVF
+316 NVVNTEPDWDVVF
-329 TYSFRN
+329 TYQF
-335 QTVTKNQVGT
+335 KNK
-345 VAWDAIAMSSSI
+345 I
-357 PATDLANDWGTSW
+357 TS
-370 ANLAQEQKVQW
+370 
-381 YVVNSSAEVQPLA
+381 
-394 IGTARQDDTWTINL
+394 
-408 PSPFAV
+408 
-414 TSNVAILTGQ
+414 
-424 NTYTAATFEER
+424 
-435 WAQWGN
+435 
-441 PAVYAPANQSFADV
+441 
-455 QYYKIICKI
+455 
-464 ADDAADAAL
+464 
-473 PNVIYTLSLTNVL
+473 
-486 QGQAKS
+486 
-492 TMTKTTKQMKLTT
+492 
-505 TTDTSKDITFTL
+505 
-517 LSGTKYARFYVVD
+517 
-530 EDGTALD
+530 
-537 ATDAAHKLTVTDGK
+537 
-551 TYTDNTLGYY
+551 
-561 VYNASGLSLSSVT
+561 
-574 FSSSSA
+574 
-580 DLDNY
+580 
-585 EVIMVTSAE
+585 
-594 TAVNTSGTVTYEP
+594 
-607 DYETQTTFWFNYPA
+607 
-621 TAWNTEANVEW
+621 WNTEATVEW
-632 SPQSM
+632 SARSM
-637 QIASPDIETN
+637 QISAPDIEAN
-647 KGTGYL
+647 KVAGYL
-653 TKNQKH
+653 ESNKRN

-666 KDDNGVKNLLMGNS
+666 IDDDGIKNLLVGNS
-680 RVNDYWSIN
+680 RVDDYWSVN
-689 VSSNPFTIEANK
+689 VSSNPFTVESNK
-701 AVVTNNANIG
+701 ATVSNNANLSG
-711 VVAWEKW
+711 VAWNKW
-718 AAPQFYAPKNAT
+718 AAPQFFAPKNTT
-730 IAELAAKH
+730 IAQLEAKH
-738 TRFICEFYEDDDAS
+738 TRFICKFYENGDAS
-752 DVNMLAMTYTVY
+752 DEDLVGMTYTVY
-764 INKTEEMGQ
+764 IDKLKTMGE
-773 LKDGGKRGSETLTP
+773 LKDGGSRGGETLTP

-824 LIDPSSTL
+824 LIDPTTAL
-832 TGLTGYQTFQTATN
+832 TGLSGYQSFQTATN

-853 SGITLPTNAQLTLS
+853 SGITLPTDAQLTLP
-867 EGKFSYYHVVVCLS
+867 EGQFNYYHVVVCLS
-881 KDTGENGHIGT
+881 KDTGEDGHIGT
-892 GNLSRPLRAASV
+892 GNLSREFRAASV
-904 TDYYEPDYDYI
+904 TSYYEPDYDYV
-915 YTIKFKELSDFP
+915 YTIKFKEISVFP

-945 SDTEVVIPLNETKTV
+945 ADTKVLIPLNETKTV
-960 NKFVKEM
+960 NKFIGEL
-967 GKADFAT
+967 GETNFAT
-974 LVGGY
+974 MVSNY
-979 FHVRWFVAKKN
+979 YHVRWFVAKKN
-990 SDGTYEKVNGSETML
+990 SDGTYEKVNGSESML
-1005 DPVTAGKGHLK
+1005 AAATSGKGHLT
-1016 ETDQGL
+1016 ETEQGI
-1022 YWNKKLSTE
+1022 YWNSALSTE
-1031 TGVDDILKIK
+1031 NVVDDILKVN
-1041 FTLPTGG
+1041 FTKPTGEQWG
-1048 DWSDY
+1048 DY
-1053 KVFVWMTDDNTGAV
+1053 KIFVWMTNDNTGAV
-1067 DNGTTLTQEPDNIK
+1067 DDGTKLSQEPDNIK
-1081 IQYIYS
+1081 VQYIFS
-1087 FFKEDK
+1087 FFEEDK

-1102 SGRDYMTKS
+1102 SGRDYLTKS
-1111 ASKVAYQDGRIGTVG
+1111 ASNVVYRDGRIGTLS

-1139 TGVAVNEDIRQSVH
+1139 TGIAVDEDIRQSVH
-1153 TVEYDM
+1153 TVEYDV
-1159 YVDPTLVIDGAAGE
+1159 YVAADD
-1173 VKLLLPF
+1173 VNLLLPF
-1180 QNYTG
+1180 ENYT
-1185 TGNNLEPTSYIRW
+1185 TGSSPLEPAAYIRW
-1198 YDYTTDLN
+1198 YDFTTDLN
-1206 TSLLKQVGT
+1206 TSLLKKKGS
-1215 NLFAFDETLDNGST
+1215 NLFEFDETLDNGST
-1229 RDRGWFNLD
+1229 RDRGWFFLD
-1238 REQTSSDKAT
+1238 RDATAGTKSSYAS
-1248 YGKIGVDFLGNQL
+1248 IGVDFQGSLLG
-1261 KESQTAVIACDVSKY
+1261 EDQTSIIACDVSKY
-1276 YDGVYA
+1276 YDGIYQ
-1282 KSDGT
+1282 SST
-1287 GVLPIHEPTLSVR
+1287 GLLPIHEPTLSIR
-1300 YIFTIRHS
+1300 YIYTIRHA
-1308 KVCADEV
+1308 KVCAEGIKTKSDV
-1315 KAKADAFENAKTALA
+1315 FENAISQIKT
-1330 SGTKYSSLKNTMFNL
+1330 GTAFSTFKNTMFNL
-1345 FEDNGRTVVALNGTQ
+1345 FENNGRTVVSLNGDQ
-1360 GEFSLRAKLADLSH
+1360 GEFSLRAKLADLSY

-1395 YEDEEGLWYCDPWGT
+1395 YEDEEGLWYKSTDGDVA
-1410 GEKSVASSDKR
+1410 EKEVVEDKPRIYDAKFSD
-1421 IFDAQ
+1421 
-1426 FSTLSKQYTLI
+1426 LSGYYRLL
-1437 SDPTKKKT
+1437 SDNSKKKSIT
-1445 ISEAKGAK
+1445 IAKGTK
-1453 IHLIGY
+1453 IHMIGY
-1459 LKSGSSQAAAIHYE
+1459 LKSGSSKAATIHYE

-1478 APAVPVLDLR
+1478 APAIPVLDLR
-1488 NTEDADLLKRTDE
+1488 NTSDANIIKRTDE
-1501 YLKEN
+1501 YLEGN
-1506 LKTAG
+1506 LTPAG
-1511 NVNFDKFDN
+1511 KVTFDDKFLMTDGVTV
-1520 DNKPTTWDENILQ
+1520 DYSKPTTWEENILQ
-1533 MPLEWSEAQYSF
+1533 MPLQWGEAEYSF
-1545 CYPDIDEYRQN
+1545 CYPEIEEYRQD
-1556 NNWTGFSPQH
+1556 NNWTGFNPQH
-1566 GDYVLLKSMNLS
+1566 GDYLLVKSMNLS

-1599 YTYTYKHGDTDFDSD
+1599 YTYTYANGDADGGTK

-1629 MADLRFDAAL
+1629 MANLKFNAAL

-1649 AVADVTEGG
+1649 SIADVTEAG

-1666 HVYTAKDGKKD
+1666 HVYTEKDGKKD
-1677 QLVMSFVACTLGSA
+1677 QLVMSFVACTLTTDI
-1691 MIKGGTKEQAKW
+1691 IKGGTKSQAKW

-1711 IPSTVNLT
+1711 IPSSVNLT
-1719 GTSQSFIVEI
+1719 GSNQQFIVEI
-1729 DNNSKNT
+1729 DNNSAGTN
-1736 DGADFCVD
+1736 GSDFCVD
-1744 QINFY
+1744 QISFY

-1755 KVKQSNYNCGDVD
+1755 KVKQSNYSCGDVD

-1784 GQKIYWRVEDEDG
+1784 GQKIYWRIEDEDG

-1922 ATTATVDVSVTLNL
+1922 ASTATVDVSVTLNL

-1966 KITKSGIDYYLSD
+1966 KITKSGVDYYLSD

-1999 AFGGASTTYTASPG
+1999 AFGGASTTYTTPPG
-2013 PGETHKLETSL
+2013 MTYQEKTSL
-2024 VPAYATEMPE
+2024 ESAYATDQPGL
-2034 MYEVINKA
+2034 YAVIEKA
-2042 ITEGKLFL
+2042 INDGKLFL

-2079 TDNDGNARKD
+2079 TDNDGNPRKD
-2089 PYDNEIKSKVCTP
+2089 LSDKVIKSKVCTP

-2156 PVNSYKTDESAT
+2156 PVNSYKTDKSAT
-2168 ANTGALKILGNLE
+2168 ANTGVLKILGDLE

-2275 TTNNWNDDAN
+2275 TTNNWNDDSN

-2331 FVPMKFTYVTIPTGL
+2331 FVPMKFSYVTIPTGL

-2375 TSNIQYDLMVKV
+2375 TSNIQYDLMVRYTEKT
-2387 ENECAHG
+2387 CQDHG

-2439 ANAWTLMSTPLQ
+2439 ANTWTLMSTPLQ

-2462 SATAE
+2462 SATAA

-2475 AFQPITFS
+2475 AFQPINFS

-2507 AGVYV
+2507 EGVYV

-2561 KKDQTAKTLIR
+2561 KKVQTAKTLIR

-2587 TSPDAGKLTQNVAK
+2587 TSPTDGKLTENVSK
-2601 ETTGKL
+2601 TTTGKL
-2607 LTDGTANISGVTYGT
+2607 LTDGTANIDGVTYGT
-2622 VYGSNDRTASD
+2622 IYGTTERTAGTGSFD
-2633 GNYNALVANVQS
+2633 ALVSNIQS
-2645 SPANYQLV
+2645 SPSNYQLV
-2653 GNPYLCSIDMATFIS
+2653 GNPYLCSIDMAAFIS
-2668 ENAANLDG
+2668 GNSDNLETP
-2676 AAQGYWTYDNNST
+2676 GYWTYTDNNT
-2689 GTPIGNG
+2689 GTALTTGTVG
-2696 YIAPMQS
+2696 PMQS
-2703 FFVKVKDGATGV
+2703 FFVKVKTGITKV
-2715 IFKPSMMV
+2715 IFAPAMMV
-2723 DGHTVTSAPAREF
+2723 DGTQIAAPAREF
-2736 TLMATNERGASAA
+2736 TMTATSNRGQSAA
-2749 TVSVG
+2749 SVSVG

-2887 GEEIS
+2887 GEDIS

-2922 YVIQAKNIAGA
+2922 YVIQAKNTAGA
-2933 QQDVKI
+2933 QQNVKI

>member
-1 MKQSVD
+1 

-34 LLLTLLVMS
+34 LLLTLLCVGLGNVWGEETVMWENAS
-43 VGAWGDFTPAASIPE
+43 GADNITISGSDI
-58 EIRKGNLEFNES
+58 S
-70 TKTISISNSV
+70 TKFP
-80 QLGYKEAGLSDNGGY
+80 GLSASTVIRVYTTDKGLWVGTGWNQDLLDTSKFTDKKILAESPYFKGTYYEFEIEADCVADAVSKLTTQGLTLYPQGG
-95 ARFYVTKA
+95 AKATKVTFE
-103 DSSTPV
+103 TPV
-109 EITSIT
+109 DNFEGVAKSGSVSGNDITKYLTTQTSLT
-115 LDGGKTASNYGS
+115 LDVT
-127 YGWAGNGLFY
+127 
-137 DYNQNVSIV
+137 
-146 VGSTDA
+146 
-152 KILHMLYSTS
+152 
-162 SMAGDTEPTI
+162 
-172 SAHYTFVIGDD
+172 
-183 IEDNFCGKKKSTA
+183 
-196 FEGSF
+196 
-201 LYKNLTTE
+201 
-209 TEVSI
+209 
-214 DISKATDLLPSGTTV
+214 KATDLLSGTA

-235 VLYNLEAVN
+235 VLHNEELVN
-244 LKSKTSLLSI
+244 LSSNTTLLEV
-254 SGVSPEKQSPSIEG
+254 SGVYPDKQSPSKG
-268 KNGYY
+268 KYGYY
-273 LYDSGKKLDLS
+273 LYYSGSDLNLSGLTVKLNAA
-284 TINVTLNVAENTFP
+284 TGKFP
-298 EYEVVCLLSTDVA
+298 DYQVVCLLSTNA
-311 ADATG
+311 AKAATG
-316 NVVNTEPDWDIVF
+316 NVVSEEPDWDVVF

-345 VAWDAIAMSSSI
+345 VAWDAIAMSAVI
-357 PATDLANDWGTSW
+357 PTTDLANDWGTSW
-370 ANLAQEQKVQW
+370 SNLAQEQKVQW
-381 YVVNSSAEVQPLA
+381 YITDGSDNIQPLA
-394 IGTARQDDTWTINL
+394 LGSARQDDTWTINL
-408 PSPFAV
+408 SAPFAMDGNSAV
-414 TSNVAILTGQ
+414 LTGQ
-424 NTYTAATFEER
+424 TTYSAATFEEQ
-435 WAQWGN
+435 WAQWGH
-441 PAVYAPANQSFADV
+441 PAVYAPANKSFADV
-455 QYYKIICKI
+455 QDYKIVCKI
-464 ADDAADAAL
+464 ADDANSLAVD
-473 PNVIYTLSLTNVL
+473 NVIYTLSLSNVFE
-486 QGQAKS
+486 GQKKS
-492 TMTKTTKQMKLTT
+492 SV
-505 TTDTSKDITFTL
+505 TTDVTQVKLDATTDVLKDLSITL
-517 LSGTKYARFYVVD
+517 PSETKYARFYVVD
-530 EDGTALD
+530 QNGTALD
-537 ATDAAHKLTVTDGK
+537 PTDAAHQLTITGGK
-551 TYTDNTLGYY
+551 IYSDKTLGYY
-561 VYNASGLSLSSVT
+561 LYDAGGVSLSTIT
-574 FSSSSA
+574 FTSTSA

-585 EVIMVTSAE
+585 QVIMLTSAE
-594 TAVNTSGTVTYEP
+594 TAVLDGSDVKYEP

-621 TAWNTEANVEW
+621 TAWNPEANVEW

-637 QIASPDIETN
+637 QVLPPDVKSEKGADYLDKN
-647 KGTGYL
+647 K
-653 TKNQKH
+653 KH

-666 KDDNGVKNLLMGNS
+666 IDDDGVQNLLVGNS

-689 VSSNPFTIEANK
+689 VSSNPFTVESNK
-701 AVVTNNANIG
+701 AAVTNNANIS

-718 AAPQFYAPKNAT
+718 AAPQLFAPKNTT
-730 IAELAAKH
+730 IANIAAKH

-764 INKTEEMGQ
+764 INKTGEMGQ

-824 LIDPSSTL
+824 LIDPTTAL
-832 TGLTGYQTFQTATN
+832 TGLSGYQSFQTATN

-892 GNLSRPLRAASV
+892 GNLSRPLRAVSV

-945 SDTEVVIPLNETKTV
+945 TDPEVVIPLNETKTV

-1111 ASKVAYQDGRIGTVG
+1111 ASVVAYQDGRIGTVG

-1599 YTYTYKHGDTDFDSD
+1599 YTYTYKHGDTDVDSD

-1629 MADLRFDAAL
+1629 MADLRFNASL

-1666 HVYTAKDGKKD
+1666 HVYTEKDGKKD

-1902 YLSVVDGAGNDKST
+1902 YLSVDDGAGNDKST

-1966 KITKSGIDYYLSD
+1966 KITKSGVDYYLSD

-1986 KKDAELTVPINKD
+1986 KQDAELTVPINKD
-1999 AFGGASTTYTASPG
+1999 AFGGASTTYTTP

-2024 VPAYATEMPE
+2024 VHAYETEKPG

-2050 ACSSNMSGIPI
+2050 ACSPNMSGIPI

-2079 TDNDGNARKD
+2079 TDNDGNPRKD
-2089 PYDNEIKSKVCTP
+2089 LSDKVIKSKVCTP

-2168 ANTGALKILGNLE
+2168 ANTGELKILGDLE

-2216 GNKMYISLNFH
+2216 GNKMYVSLNFH

-2439 ANAWTLMSTPLQ
+2439 ANTWTLMSTPLQ

-2462 SATAE
+2462 SATAA

-2507 AGVYV
+2507 EGVYV

-2531 VSTILNQW
+2531 VSAILNQW

-2587 TSPDAGKLTQNVAK
+2587 TSPTDGKLTQDVSK
-2601 ETTGKL
+2601 TTTGKL
-2607 LTDGTANISGVTYGT
+2607 LTDGTVNIPGVTYGT
-2622 VYGSNDRTASD
+2622 KYGATERTAGTGSFD
-2633 GNYNALVANVQS
+2633 ALVSNIQS
-2645 SPANYQLV
+2645 SPSNYQLV
-2653 GNPYLCSIDMATFIS
+2653 GNPYLCSIDMAAFIS
-2668 ENAANLDG
+2668 GNSANLETE
-2676 AAQGYWTYDNNST
+2676 GYWTYTNNNT
-2689 GTPIGNG
+2689 GTALKTGTVG
-2696 YIAPMQS
+2696 PMQS
-2703 FFVKVKDGATGV
+2703 FFVKVKTLATQ
-2715 IFKPSMMV
+2715 INFTPAMMV
-2723 DGHTVTSAPAREF
+2723 DGTQIAAPSREF
-2736 TLMATNERGASAA
+2736 TLTATSNRGQSAA
-2749 TVSVG
+2749 SVSVG

-2811 FSDIEKLTSGEIYV
+2811 FSDVEKLTSGEVYV

-2887 GEEIS
+2887 GEDIS

-2900 GSTIYQNNSCGNSV
+2900 GSTIYQNNNCGNSV

-2922 YVIQAKNIAGA
+2922 YVIQAKNTAGV
-2933 QQDVKI
+2933 QQNVKI

>member
-34 LLLTLLVMS
+34 LLLTLFVMS
-43 VGAWGDFTPAASIPE
+43 VGSAWGAETTIWEGSSRAEVSASDITAAF
-58 EIRKGNLEFNES
+58 G
-70 TKTISISNSV
+70 
-80 QLGYKEAGLSDNGGY
+80 
-95 ARFYVTKA
+95 
-103 DSSTPV
+103 SST
-109 EITSIT
+109 EIILRVYGDLSSGDIYIASLWYQKF
-115 LDGGKTASNYGS
+115 LDKD
-127 YGWAGNGLFY
+127 
-137 DYNQNVSIV
+137 DY
-146 VGSTDA
+146 
-152 KILHMLYSTS
+152 TS
-162 SMAGDTEPTI
+162 SDDAYDIAGYLQFELN
-172 SAHYTFVIGDD
+172 SAMITQLESQGLVVQAQNGATLTKITWDVPAPD
-183 IEDNFCGKKKSTA
+183 V
-196 FEGSF
+196 FEGSAKSESVSGTDITK
-201 LYKNLTTE
+201 YLTTE
-209 TEVSI
+209 TQLTL
-214 DISKATDLLPSGTTV
+214 DITKATAKLGGTAA

-235 VLYNLEAVN
+235 VLHNGVAEN
-244 LKSKTSLLSI
+244 LKTNTTLLEV
-254 SGVSPEKQSPSIEG
+254 SGVSPDKQSPSKG
-268 KNGYY
+268 KYGYY
-273 LYDSGKKLDLS
+273 LYNSGNALGLSGLTVKLNA
-284 TINVTLNVAENTFP
+284 TAGEFP
-298 EYEVVCLLSTDVA
+298 DYQVICLLSTDEAKA
-311 ADATG
+311 ASG
-316 NVVNTEPDWDIVF
+316 KVVTEEPDWDVVF
-329 TYSFRN
+329 TYAFRN
-335 QTVTKNQVGT
+335 QVTTKNQTGS
-345 VAWDAIAMSSSI
+345 VAWDAVAMTAAV

-381 YVVNSSAEVQPLA
+381 YVVNSSDEVQPLA

-424 NTYTAATFEER
+424 NTYTAATFEEQ

-441 PAVYAPANQSFADV
+441 PAVYAPANKSFADV

-764 INKTEEMGQ
+764 INKVEKAGE
-773 LKDGGKRGSETLTP
+773 LKDGGKRGGETLTP
-787 SGGSLTIDLTA
+787 SGNTVTLDLTA
-798 ATTAFATEIGGTP
+798 ATTAFTSEIGGTP

-824 LIDPSSTL
+824 LVAPASTL

-881 KDTGENGHIGT
+881 KDTGEDGHIGT

-915 YTIKFKELSDFP
+915 YTIKFKEISDFP

-945 SDTEVVIPLNETKTV
+945 TNTEVVIPLNETKTV

-1599 YTYTYKHGDTDFDSD
+1599 YTYTYKHGDTDVDSD

-1649 AVADVTEGG
+1649 AVADVTEGS

-1677 QLVMSFVACTLGSA
+1677 QLVMSFVACTLTTDI
-1691 MIKGGTKEQAKW
+1691 IKGGTKSQAKW

-1902 YLSVVDGAGNDKST
+1902 YLSVGDGAGNDKST

-1922 ATTATVDVSVTLNL
+1922 ASTATVDVSVTLNL

-1966 KITKSGIDYYLSD
+1966 KITKSGVDYYLSD

-1999 AFGGASTTYTASPG
+1999 AFGGASTTYTTPPG
-2013 PGETHKLETSL
+2013 MTYQEKTSL
-2024 VPAYATEMPE
+2024 ESAYATDQPGL
-2034 MYEVINKA
+2034 YAVIEKA
-2042 ITEGKLFL
+2042 INDGKLFL

-2079 TDNDGNARKD
+2079 TDNDGNPRKD
-2089 PYDNEIKSKVCTP
+2089 LSDKVIKSKVCTP

-2147 TTGGFLLHI
+2147 TTDGFLLHI
-2156 PVNSYKTDESAT
+2156 PVNSYKTDESTT
-2168 ANTGALKILGNLE
+2168 ANTGALKILGDLE

-2275 TTNNWNDDAN
+2275 TTNNWNDDSN

-2331 FVPMKFTYVTIPTGL
+2331 FVPMKFSYVTIPTGL

-2375 TSNIQYDLMVKV
+2375 TSNIQYDLMVRYTEKT
-2387 ENECAHG
+2387 CQDHG

-2439 ANAWTLMSTPLQ
+2439 ANTWTLMSTPLQ

-2462 SATAE
+2462 SATAA
-2467 DNGRQTSE
+2467 DNGRQNSE
-2475 AFQPITFS
+2475 AFQPINFS

-2561 KKDQTAKTLIR
+2561 KKVQTAKTLIR

-2587 TSPDAGKLTQNVAK
+2587 TSPTDGKLTQGVSK
-2601 ETTGKL
+2601 TTTGKL
-2607 LTDGTANISGVTYGT
+2607 LTDGTPNIDGVTYGT
-2622 VYGSNDRTASD
+2622 KYGTTERSAGD
-2633 GNYNALVANVQS
+2633 GSFNALVSNIQS
-2645 SPANYQLV
+2645 SPSNYQLV
-2653 GNPYLCSIDMATFIS
+2653 GNPYLCSIDMAAFIS
-2668 ENAANLDG
+2668 GNSANLET
-2676 AAQGYWTYDNNST
+2676 AGYWTYTDNNT
-2689 GTPIGNG
+2689 GTDLTTGTVG
-2696 YIAPMQS
+2696 PMQS
-2703 FFVKVKDGATGV
+2703 FFVKVKTGATKV
-2715 IFKPSMMV
+2715 IFTPAMMV
-2723 DGHTVTSAPAREF
+2723 DGTQIASPSREF
-2736 TLMATNERGASAA
+2736 TLTASSNRGQSAA
-2749 TVSVG
+2749 SVSMG

-2763 FDSNLTDVPMVY
+2763 FDSNLADVPMVY

-2811 FSDIEKLTSGEIYV
+2811 FSDIEKLTSGEVYV

-2887 GEEIS
+2887 GEDIS

-2914 TFMLHAGV
+2914 TFMLHTGV
-2922 YVIQAKNIAGA
+2922 YVIQAKNTAGV
-2933 QQDVKI
+2933 QQNVKI

>member
-34 LLLTLLVMS
+34 LLLSLFVMS
-43 VGAWGDFTPAASIPE
+43 VGSAWGDFTPASLPSSAIYTKEMAVAGLTYEFDLVSQASAI
-58 EIRKGNLEFNES
+58 KTALGGNVKYARWFIADSDDNIVNSSTWTFTQGLSPFDDTWYYGAKDGDGNGYIYWNLAWGSGFDPTGES
-70 TKTISISNSV
+70 SRRENVLKMTITAPTGTDMTGKKVIAVFSRESNSSPKEPNLQAMCV
-80 QLGYKEAGLSDNGGY
+80 FEFLGEDVFPGVKKSDCDATGID
-95 ARFYVTKA
+95 VTKNITTQI
-103 DSSTPV
+103 SLPV
-109 EITSIT
+109 
-115 LDGGKTASNYGS
+115 
-127 YGWAGNGLFY
+127 
-137 DYNQNVSIV
+137 
-146 VGSTDA
+146 
-152 KILHMLYSTS
+152 
-162 SMAGDTEPTI
+162 
-172 SAHYTFVIGDD
+172 
-183 IEDNFCGKKKSTA
+183 
-196 FEGSF
+196 
-201 LYKNLTTE
+201 
-209 TEVSI
+209 
-214 DISKATDLLPSGTTV
+214 DISKATAKLPSGTKV
-229 KYARFY
+229 KYARLY
-235 VLYNLEAVN
+235 VLHNGEPVN
-244 LKSKTSLLSI
+244 LKSNPILTI
-254 SGVSPEKQSPSIEG
+254 SGVTPSAQFPLRPVY
-268 KNGYY
+268 GYY
-273 LYDSGKKLDLS
+273 IYDSGSNIDLS
-284 TINVTLNVAENTFP
+284 DINVTLNVAEKTFP
-298 EYEVVCLLSTDVA
+298 EYEVVCLLSTNVA

-316 NVVNTEPDWDIVF
+316 NVVNTEPDWDVVF
-329 TYSFRN
+329 TYQF
-335 QTVTKNQVGT
+335 KNK
-345 VAWDAIAMSSSI
+345 I
-357 PATDLANDWGTSW
+357 TS
-370 ANLAQEQKVQW
+370 
-381 YVVNSSAEVQPLA
+381 
-394 IGTARQDDTWTINL
+394 
-408 PSPFAV
+408 
-414 TSNVAILTGQ
+414 
-424 NTYTAATFEER
+424 
-435 WAQWGN
+435 
-441 PAVYAPANQSFADV
+441 
-455 QYYKIICKI
+455 
-464 ADDAADAAL
+464 
-473 PNVIYTLSLTNVL
+473 
-486 QGQAKS
+486 
-492 TMTKTTKQMKLTT
+492 
-505 TTDTSKDITFTL
+505 
-517 LSGTKYARFYVVD
+517 
-530 EDGTALD
+530 
-537 ATDAAHKLTVTDGK
+537 
-551 TYTDNTLGYY
+551 
-561 VYNASGLSLSSVT
+561 
-574 FSSSSA
+574 
-580 DLDNY
+580 
-585 EVIMVTSAE
+585 
-594 TAVNTSGTVTYEP
+594 
-607 DYETQTTFWFNYPA
+607 
-621 TAWNTEANVEW
+621 WNTEATVEW
-632 SPQSM
+632 SARSM
-637 QIASPDIETN
+637 QISAPDIEAN
-647 KGTGYL
+647 KVAGYL
-653 TKNQKH
+653 ESNKRN

-666 KDDNGVKNLLMGNS
+666 IDDDGIKNLLVGNS
-680 RVNDYWSIN
+680 RVDDYWSVN
-689 VSSNPFTIEANK
+689 VSSNPFTVESNK
-701 AVVTNNANIG
+701 ATVSNNANLSG
-711 VVAWEKW
+711 VAWNKW
-718 AAPQFYAPKNAT
+718 AAPQFFAPKNTT
-730 IAELAAKH
+730 IAQLEAKH
-738 TRFICEFYEDDDAS
+738 TRFICKFYENGDAS
-752 DVNMLAMTYTVY
+752 DEDLVGMTYTVY
-764 INKTEEMGQ
+764 IDKLKTMGE
-773 LKDGGKRGSETLTP
+773 LKDGGSRGGETLTP

-824 LIDPSSTL
+824 LIDPTTAL
-832 TGLTGYQTFQTATN
+832 TGLSGYQSFQTATN

-853 SGITLPTNAQLTLS
+853 SGITLPTDAQLTLP
-867 EGKFSYYHVVVCLS
+867 EGQFNYYHVVVCLS
-881 KDTGENGHIGT
+881 KDTGEDGHIGT
-892 GNLSRPLRAASV
+892 GNLSREFRAASV
-904 TDYYEPDYDYI
+904 TSYYEPDYDYI
-915 YTIKFKELSDFP
+915 YTIKFKEISDFP

-945 SDTEVVIPLNETKTV
+945 ADTKVLIPLNETKTV
-960 NKFVKEM
+960 NKFISEL
-967 GKADFAT
+967 GETNFAT
-974 LVGGY
+974 MVSHY
-979 FHVRWFVAKKN
+979 YHVRWFVAKKN
-990 SDGTYEKVNGSETML
+990 SDGTYEKVNGSESML
-1005 DPVTAGKGHLK
+1005 AAATSGKGHLT
-1016 ETDQGL
+1016 ETEQGI
-1022 YWNKKLSTE
+1022 YWNSALSTE
-1031 TGVDDILKIK
+1031 NVVDDILKVN
-1041 FTLPTGG
+1041 FTKPTGEQWG
-1048 DWSDY
+1048 DY
-1053 KVFVWMTDDNTGAV
+1053 KIFVWMTNDNTGAV
-1067 DNGTTLTQEPDNIK
+1067 DDGTKLSQEPDNIK
-1081 IQYIYS
+1081 VQYIFS
-1087 FFKEDK
+1087 FFEEDK

-1102 SGRDYMTKS
+1102 SGRDYLTKS
-1111 ASKVAYQDGRIGTVG
+1111 ASNVVYRDGRIGTLS

-1139 TGVAVNEDIRQSVH
+1139 TGIAVDEDIRQSVH
-1153 TVEYDM
+1153 TVEYDV
-1159 YVDPTLVIDGAAGE
+1159 YVAADD
-1173 VKLLLPF
+1173 VNLLLPF
-1180 QNYTG
+1180 EYYTG
-1185 TGNNLEPTSYIRW
+1185 GSSSLEPAAYIRW
-1198 YDYTTDLN
+1198 YDFTTDLN
-1206 TSLLKQVGT
+1206 TSLLKKKGS
-1215 NLFAFDETLDNGST
+1215 NLFEFDETLDNGST
-1229 RDRGWFNLD
+1229 RDRGWFFLD
-1238 REQTSSDKAT
+1238 RDVTAGAKSNYVS
-1248 YGKIGVDFLGNQL
+1248 IGVDFQGSLLG
-1261 KESQTAVIACDVSKY
+1261 EDQTSIIACDVSKY
-1276 YDGVYA
+1276 YDGIYQ
-1282 KSDGT
+1282 SST
-1287 GVLPIHEPTLSVR
+1287 GLLPIHEPTLSIR
-1300 YIFTIRHS
+1300 YIYTIRHA
-1308 KVCADEV
+1308 KVCAEGIKTKSDV
-1315 KAKADAFENAKTALA
+1315 FENAINQIKT
-1330 SGTKYSSLKNTMFNL
+1330 GTAFSTFKNTMFNL
-1345 FEDNGRTVVALNGTQ
+1345 FENNGRTVVSLNGDQ
-1360 GEFSLRAKLADLSH
+1360 GEFSLRAKLADLSY

-1395 YEDEEGLWYCDPWGT
+1395 YEDEEGLWYKSTEGDVA
-1410 GEKSVASSDKR
+1410 EKEVVEDKPRIYDAKFSD
-1421 IFDAQ
+1421 
-1426 FSTLSKQYTLI
+1426 LSGYYRLL
-1437 SDPTKKKT
+1437 SDNSKKKSIT
-1445 ISEAKGAK
+1445 IAKGTK
-1453 IHLIGY
+1453 IHMIGY
-1459 LKSGSSQAAAIHYE
+1459 LKSGSSKAATIHYE

-1478 APAVPVLDLR
+1478 APAIPVLDLR
-1488 NTEDADLLKRTDE
+1488 NTSDANIIKRTDE
-1501 YLKEN
+1501 YLEGN
-1506 LKTAG
+1506 LTPAG
-1511 NVNFDKFDN
+1511 KVTFDDKFLMTDGVTV
-1520 DNKPTTWDENILQ
+1520 DYSKPTTWEENILQ
-1533 MPLEWSEAQYSF
+1533 MPLLWGEAEYSF
-1545 CYPDIDEYRQN
+1545 CYPEIDEYRQD
-1556 NNWTGFSPQH
+1556 NNWTGFNPQH
-1566 GDYVLLKSMNLS
+1566 GDYLLVKSMKLS
-1578 GVSESSTDHRWYY
+1578 GVSESNTDHRWYY
-1591 GSTPTLRD
+1591 GSTSTLRD
-1599 YTYTYKHGDTDFDSD
+1599 YTYTYANGDADGGTK

-1629 MADLRFDAAL
+1629 MANLKFNAAL

-1649 AVADVTEGG
+1649 SIADVTEAG

-1666 HVYTAKDGKKD
+1666 HVYTEKDGKKD
-1677 QLVMSFVACTLGSA
+1677 QLVMSFVACTLTTDI
-1691 MIKGGTKEQAKW
+1691 IKGGTKSQAKW

-1711 IPSTVNLT
+1711 IPSSVNLT
-1719 GTSQSFIVEI
+1719 GSNQQFIVEI

-1744 QINFY
+1744 QISFY

-1755 KVKQSNYNCGDVD
+1755 KVKQSNYSCGDVD

-1966 KITKSGIDYYLSD
+1966 KITKGGIDYYLSD

-1999 AFGGASTTYTASPG
+1999 AFGGLSTTHTTP

-2024 VPAYATEMPE
+2024 VPAYETEMPG

-2050 ACSSNMSGIPI
+2050 ACSPNMSGIPI

-2089 PYDNEIKSKVCTP
+2089 PYDNVIKSKVCTP

-2168 ANTGALKILGNLE
+2168 ANTGALKILGDLE

-2203 KVAIFEGTEISKT
+2203 KIAIFEGTEISKT
-2216 GNKMYISLNFH
+2216 ENKMYVSLNFH

-2394 VSGSVYDCEKF
+2394 VSGDIYDCEKF

-2462 SATAE
+2462 SATAA

-2483 TTADA
+2483 TTTNA

-2572 LPKADTSYDYYQWDN
+2572 LPKADISFDYYQWDN
-2587 TSPDAGKLTQNVAK
+2587 TTPTEGKLTQDVSK
-2601 ETTGKL
+2601 TTTGKL
-2607 LTDGTANISGVTYGT
+2607 LTDGTANIDGVTYGT
-2622 VYGSNDRTASD
+2622 KYGTTERTAGTGSFD
-2633 GNYNALVANVQS
+2633 ASVSNIQS
-2645 SPANYQLV
+2645 SPSNYQLV
-2653 GNPYLCSIDMATFIS
+2653 GNPYLCSIDMAAFIS
-2668 ENAANLDG
+2668 GNSANLETE
-2676 AAQGYWTYDNNST
+2676 GYWTYTDNNT
-2689 GTPIGNG
+2689 GTALTTGTVG
-2696 YIAPMQS
+2696 PMQS
-2703 FFVKVKDGATGV
+2703 FFVKVKSGATMV
-2715 IFKPSMMV
+2715 IFAPAMMV
-2723 DGHTVTSAPAREF
+2723 DGTQIASSSREF
-2736 TLMATNERGASAA
+2736 TLTASSNRGQSAA
-2749 TVSVG
+2749 SVSVG

-2811 FSDIEKLTSGEIYV
+2811 FSDIEKLTDGDVFV

-2900 GSTIYQNNSCGNSV
+2900 GSTIYQNNNCGNSV
-2914 TFMLHAGV
+2914 TFMLHTGV
-2922 YVIQAKNIAGA
+2922 YVIQAKNTAGA
-2933 QQDVKI
+2933 QQNVKI